1 MVQPDDTR
9 KETEPH
15 LWPAEIRGH
24 EETYEEQKAR
34 VRKKREGWIVE
45 TKVYEGNTV
54 HLRLRVFQYIKP
66 HFVHGR

>member
-24 EETYEEQKAR
+24 EETYEEQKAE
-34 VRKKREGWIVE
+34 KKG
-45 TKVYEGNTV
+45 
-54 HLRLRVFQYIKP
+54 RLNSWN
-66 HFVHGR
+66 